1 MCEYI
6 YERCFSFNFFSF
18 KKDIFNYH
26 LLYIYSYS
34 VQIKPQLSKPNQKKM
49 FAWLS
54 NGTMCGG
61 CVANLFRRINTE
73 ETYIEAQFINVLA
86 ISVRIHYV
94 C

>member
-1 MCEYI
+1 MLFI
-6 YERCFSFNFFSF
+6 QFFF
-18 KKDIFNYH
+18 FQKRY
-26 LLYIYSYS
+26 L
-34 VQIKPQLSKPNQKKM
+34 QLSSSIHLFVFCPNQATAIKTESKKM